1 MVIGAGNPG
10 AVAISWNVAQQTALR
25 DVEVTA
31 ANDTAVALDLGAGAD
46 YEKLKG
52 SGGSL
57 SAGGVVEDIVLRVA
71 LTGLRGRG
79 HPGLAAQRRCS
90 GQHAAGR
97 AGSPRRLVTGRA

>member
-57 SAGGVVEDIVLRVA
+57 SAG
-71 LTGLRGRG
+71 
-79 HPGLAAQRRCS
+79 
-90 GQHAAGR
+90 
-97 AGSPRRLVTGRA
+97 